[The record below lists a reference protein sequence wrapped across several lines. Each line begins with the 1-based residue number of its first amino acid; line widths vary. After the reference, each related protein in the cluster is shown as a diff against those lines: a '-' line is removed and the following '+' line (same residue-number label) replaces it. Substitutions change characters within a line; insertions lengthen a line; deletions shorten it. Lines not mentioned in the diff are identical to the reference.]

1 MPVVLVCAFLP
12 LVFGSSVGPEAGLT
26 GIIAG
31 LCYWVGDNVKYAKEH
46 ADEAMANILAEKTQK
61 KRFSVMK
68 SEIGYAPFVMG
79 YSVMGSDYY
88 ITYGQ
93 MHRDYERIAFSLD
106 EYEASGVLELEEG
119 YYILMRVPKDRDQIG
134 LRASEFLGNYR
145 YAVVKQLADAHKK
158 EIAFDGN
165 DYFDSLELL
174 DIK

>member
-1 MPVVLVCAFLP
+1 M
-12 LVFGSSVGPEAGLT
+12 
-26 GIIAG
+26 
-31 LCYWVGDNVKYAKEH
+31 
-46 ADEAMANILAEKTQK
+46 
-61 KRFSVMK
+61 
-68 SEIGYAPFVMG
+68 
-79 YSVMGSDYY
+79 
-88 ITYGQ
+88 
-93 MHRDYERIAFSLD
+93 
-106 EYEASGVLELEEG
+106 LELEEG